1 MSDKREPYIEC
12 EDLFKI
18 YKRADLEVVA
28 LRGVDLNVS
37 AVAFLAIV
45 GAIGSG
51 KSTLLN
57 ILAGLDVP
65 SAGQA
70 RVGRRDLL
78 NMSERDRVQYRRH
91 EVGFLLQS
99 TSRNLF
105 PYLTALENIELPMV
119 IAGEGAFQRRG
130 RALELLSVLGLVQ
143 QAKRLPH
150 QLSGGEQQRVATGVA
165 LANRPGLLLAD
176 EPTGELDTGTADEVF
191 QAMQDI
197 CRTYGVTVVVVTHYL
212 GVGDFADRVVH
223 MRDGRI
229 VAESARE
236 APLQGPGETV
246 QGEYVVVDRAGR
258 LQLPVESLE
267 TLGPGGRV
275 SVEVRNDGILI
286 KPRVSDQ

>member
-1 MSDKREPYIEC
+1 MRDKSETHIEC

-37 AVAFLAIV
+37 AGEFLAIV
-45 GAIGSG
+45 GSSGSG

-57 ILAGLDVP
+57 ILAGLEIP
-65 SAGQA
+65 SAGQTK
-70 RVGRRDLL
+70 VGQRDLL
-78 NMSERDRVQYRRH
+78 NMSERDRVHYRRH

-99 TSRNLF
+99 TSRNLL
-105 PYLTALENIELPMV
+105 PYLTALENIELPMA

-130 RALELLSVLGLVQ
+130 RALELLSVLGLVH

-165 LANRPGLLLAD
+165 LANRPALLLAD
-176 EPTGELDTGTADEVF
+176 EPTGELDTSTADEVF
-191 QAMQDI
+191 QAMQDT

-212 GVGDFADRVVH
+212 GAGNFADRVVQ

-229 VAESARE
+229 VAESASE
-236 APLQGPGETV
+236 AAFGGSSETV
-246 QGEYVVVDRAGR
+246 RAEYVVVDRAGR
-258 LQLPVESLE
+258 LQLPAEYLQ
-267 TLGPGGRV
+267 TLGLAGIV
-275 SVEVRNDGILI
+275 SVEVKDDGVLI
-286 KPRVSDQ
+286 KPRDSDQ